1 MALKVRAAGKQN
13 RTEILFVKTWT

>member
-13 RTEILFVKTWT
+13 RTEILFVNTCT